1 MSDVIKA
8 AQDKV
13 NKLVHDLRT
22 QQETIDNQTK
32 AIDDL
37 KAAQRELHEA
47 NSRPRYVSEGDAALK
62 RYMDGDKVLLKGAKD
77 ITGDFRPGILDDA
90 PVCDWQK
97 ELQGLVDQ
105 RGLVRM
111 FTKKGQA
118 LATDRAIARHIA
130 LAPEVVQRIFTDVAG
145 DGAEWIPDYTLP
157 IVESDLFS
165 SRRVEALFATM
176 PLPGKEFKLPYLSV
190 GLRPYLKAIPTT
202 DSPSQLNASTMTTAN
217 IAVTCAS
224 LAVRSVIDEDAS
236 EDSIIAAIEIIRSQL
251 VGAIT
256 DGTEDAIINSDTQGT
271 HQDTGLANW
280 DIRGRWGG
288 GSFATGED
296 HRESWTGLRR
306 RAFAA
311 SASVDQG
318 SDQDYAGFLALRA
331 LLDAPQGMSGDLIC
345 ITSPEYYTKMLAFDE
360 CVTVDKFG
368 PQATVL
374 TGQLAAL
381 AGIPVIVSEFMDKEL
396 NVSGIY
402 DNTTKTKT
410 GMLVL
415 NRSRFKMGTLRS
427 TTVELD
433 KDISRGIYQ
442 SVATVRKVFFSIDPT
457 AKKNCTYGFN
467 LTP

>member
-22 QQETIDNQTK
+22 QQETIDNQEK
-32 AIDDL
+32 AIADL

-47 NSRPRYVSEGDAALK
+47 NSRPKYVSEGDAALK
-62 RYMDGDKVLLKGAKD
+62 KYMDGDKVLLKSGQNSD
-77 ITGDFRPGILDDA
+77 GDFVPGILDDA

-118 LATDRAIARHIA
+118 PATDRAIARHIA
-130 LAPEVVQRIFTDVAG
+130 RAPEVVQRIFSDSAG
-145 DGAEWIPDYTLP
+145 IGAEWIPDYTLP
-157 IVESDLFS
+157 VIESDLFN

-202 DSPSQLNASTMTTAN
+202 DSPSQLNPSSMTTAN

-236 EDSIIAAIEIIRSQL
+236 EDSIVSAIEIIRSQL
-251 VGAIT
+251 VGAIV
-256 DGTEDAIINSDTQGT
+256 DGTEDAILNADTAGT
-271 HQDTGLANW
+271 QDDLANW

-288 GSFATGED
+288 GSYAAGDD

-306 RAFAA
+306 RALAA
-311 SASVDQG
+311 SAGVDQG
-318 SDQDYAGFLALRA
+318 AAQDYAGFLALRA

-360 CVTVDKFG
+360 VVTVDKFG

-396 NVSGIY
+396 NASGVY
-402 DNTTKTKT
+402 DNVTKTKT

-442 SVATVRKVFFSIDPT
+442 SVATVRKVLFSIDPT
-457 AKKNCTYGFN
+457 AKKNCSYGYN

>member
-62 RYMDGDKVLLKGAKD
+62 KYMDGDRVLLKSGKNSD
-77 ITGDFRPGILDDA
+77 GDFVPGILDDA

-105 RGLVRM
+105 RGIVRM
-111 FTKKGQA
+111 FTKRGQA
-118 LATDRAIARHIA
+118 PASDRAIARHIA
-130 LAPEVVQRIFTDVAG
+130 RAPEVVQRIFTDVAG

-165 SRRVEALFATM
+165 SRRVESLFATM

-202 DSPSQLNASTMTTAN
+202 DTPSQLDPSTMTTAD
-217 IAVTCAS
+217 IAITCAS

-236 EDSIIAAIEIIRSQL
+236 EDSVVSAIEIIRSQL
-251 VGAIT
+251 VGAIV
-256 DGTEDAIINSDTQGT
+256 DGTEDAIINGDTAGT
-271 HQDTGLANW
+271 QDDIQNW

-288 GSFATGED
+288 GAFASGRD
-296 HRESWTGLRR
+296 HRESWMGLRR
-306 RAFAA
+306 KAIA
-311 SASVDQG
+311 SSADIDQNLA
-318 SDQDYAGFLALRA
+318 QTYAGFLDLRA
-331 LLDAPQGMSGDLIC
+331 ALDAPQGMSGDLIC
-345 ITSPEYYTKMLAFDE
+345 ITSPEYYTKMLQFTE
-360 CVTVDKFG
+360 VVGVDVFG
-368 PQATVL
+368 PNATVL
-374 TGQLAAL
+374 SGQLASL
-381 AGIPVIVSEFMDKEL
+381 AGVPVIVSEFMGADM
-396 NVSGIY
+396 NASGVY
-402 DNTTKTKT
+402 DNVTTNLT

-415 NRSRFKMGTLRS
+415 NRSRFKVGTLRT

-442 SVATVRKVFFSIDPT
+442 SVATVRKVLFSIDPT
-457 AKKNCTYGFN
+457 AKKNCAYGYN